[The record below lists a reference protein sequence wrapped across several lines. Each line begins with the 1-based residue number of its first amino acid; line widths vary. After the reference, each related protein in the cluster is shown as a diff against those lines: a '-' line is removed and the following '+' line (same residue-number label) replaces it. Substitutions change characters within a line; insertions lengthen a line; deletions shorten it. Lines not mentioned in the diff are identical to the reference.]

1 MSLLSLIP
9 FQFFYTLL
17 ILNEIEW
24 FSINLNYSN
33 IFGNIRSRLISTSML
48 FYCRLTYTF
57 IPRGKC
63 LDLIP
68 GTFLAS
74 KGYKSVLG
82 TQLLLFLSFFSFHQS
97 RIPEDREKFVIIGI
111 ISHLIFL
118 KIFCCI
124 KFTNIIII
132 SGIYKSKTLKFN
144 SIWYWKILQKFR

>member
-1 MSLLSLIP
+1 
-9 FQFFYTLL
+9 
-17 ILNEIEW
+17 
-24 FSINLNYSN
+24 
-33 IFGNIRSRLISTSML
+33 ML

-111 ISHLIFL
+111 ISHLILL

-124 KFTNIIII
+124 KFTNIII
-132 SGIYKSKTLKFN
+132 SGIYKKQNSQIQFNLILKN
-144 SIWYWKILQKFR
+144 ITKISITIKVVIEDNDNKRLILNIIHYIQNIEI

>member
-1 MSLLSLIP
+1 
-9 FQFFYTLL
+9 
-17 ILNEIEW
+17 
-24 FSINLNYSN
+24 
-33 IFGNIRSRLISTSML
+33 ML

-82 TQLLLFLSFFSFHQS
+82 TQILLFLSFFFSFHQS

-111 ISHLIFL
+111 ISHLILL

-124 KFTNIIII
+124 KFTNIII
-132 SGIYKSKTLKFN
+132 SGIYKKQNSQIQFNLILKN
-144 SIWYWKILQKFR
+144 ITKISIKIVIEDNDKK